1 MGWTWR
7 GHPIRPGDLGT
18 GNLRLPA
25 EPHRGGTGL
34 EALLPAEPPG
44 PSPSHPR
51 GRGPPPEKQQGLRW
65 GEDRRCGMW
74 RPWARTGLE
83 GPENRARRKPR
94 AGGPPPPP
102 PHPLRTEAWSCC
114 PFDVRVFLCAPLVTG
129 RSWAGTRAGGHAHA
143 HSQSYSS
150 RSATGSQAST
160 FTFRWPRGLCAS
172 EPPPGQHSWRSLG
185 PRQRQGG
192 STWAGAPREKLGS
205 WAVALACGGPGTGHR
220 KPLGEV
226 WPCARAQMRGR
237 GHLCLPTHCPLSRAA
252 SPLWLEGQGP
262 LQSSLGPPILLV
274 PDTSTQK
281 RPWREGRRLLCGP
294 P

>member
-1 MGWTWR
+1 MAHNHYGLKKKSRTRGPGPCSSPFWDHHPRTRSPAGRGSWDGEGLALGLGLHSEMGWTWR

-94 AGGPPPPP
+94 AGGPPP
-102 PHPLRTEAWSCC
+102 HPT
-114 PFDVRVFLCAPLVTG
+114 
-129 RSWAGTRAGGHAHA
+129 RS
-143 HSQSYSS
+143 
-150 RSATGSQAST
+150 
-160 FTFRWPRGLCAS
+160 
-172 EPPPGQHSWRSLG
+172 G
-185 PRQRQGG
+185 PRLGLAAL
-192 STWAGAPREKLGS
+192 STSAYSFVHHW
-205 WAVALACGGPGTGHR
+205 
-220 KPLGEV
+220 
-226 WPCARAQMRGR
+226 
-237 GHLCLPTHCPLSRAA
+237 
-252 SPLWLEGQGP
+252 
-262 LQSSLGPPILLV
+262 
-274 PDTSTQK
+274 
-281 RPWREGRRLLCGP
+281 
-294 P
+294 

>member
-1 MGWTWR
+1 MEGTSDQAR
-7 GHPIRPGDLGT
+7 GPGDRERAPARGAPSRRDRPGSPPTRGAPGALAFSSTRSGT
-18 GNLRLPA
+18 TAREAAGPA
-25 EPHRGGTGL
+25 
-34 EALLPAEPPG
+34 A
-44 PSPSHPR
+44 
-51 GRGPPPEKQQGLRW
+51 GRGPQVRDVEALGPDW
-65 GEDRRCGMW
+65 
-74 RPWARTGLE
+74 LE

-94 AGGPPPPP
+94 AGGPPP

-205 WAVALACGGPGTGHR
+205 WAVALACGGPRTGHW